1 MTHNG
6 ISRYSMEI
14 VTALLTGGIG
24 IAIGYAAWQV
34 GTGWTPSGPDSGY
47 FPFWIGVLIIAGSTF
62 NLLRTII
69 GHHYKEDVFLDAT
82 KLKSLARFTLPII
95 GFAVISL
102 LLGLYVGTTLYV
114 LFAMRLQG
122 RYAWWASLA
131 SGIAISVCFY
141 LLFERVFQVPL
152 LKGPLEHA
160 LGIY

>member
-14 VTALLTGGIG
+14 ATALLTGGIG
-24 IAIGYAAWQV
+24 IAICYGAWQV

-47 FPFWIGVLIIAGSTF
+47 FPFWIGVLIVAGSAF

-69 GHHYKEDVFLDAT
+69 GHRHKDEVFLDAAR
-82 KLKSLARFTLPII
+82 LQSLARFTLPII

-122 RYAWWASLA
+122 HYAWWISLI
-131 SGIAISVCFY
+131 SGVAISVCFY
-141 LLFERVFQVPL
+141 LLFELVFQVPL

-160 LGIY
+160 FGIY

>member
-14 VTALLTGGIG
+14 ATALLTGAIG
-24 IAIGYAAWQV
+24 IAICYGAWQV
-34 GTGWTPSGPDSGY
+34 GIGWTPSGPDSGY
-47 FPFWIGVLIIAGSTF
+47 FPFWIGVLVVAGSLV
-62 NLLRTII
+62 NLLRTVI
-69 GHHYKEDVFLDAT
+69 GHRHKDETFLDAAR
-82 KLKSLARFTLPII
+82 LRSLARFTLPII

-122 RYAWWASLA
+122 HYAWWRSLV
-131 SGIAISVCFY
+131 SGIAISICFY
-141 LLFERVFQVPL
+141 LLFELVFQVPL

-160 LGIY
+160 FGIY

>member
-14 VTALLTGGIG
+14 ATALLTG
-24 IAIGYAAWQV
+24 AIGVAICYGAWQV
-34 GTGWTPSGPDSGY
+34 GIGWTPSGPDSGY
-47 FPFWIGVLIIAGSTF
+47 FPFWIGVLVVAGSLV
-62 NLLRTII
+62 NLLRTVI
-69 GHHYKEDVFLDAT
+69 GHRHKDETFLDAAR
-82 KLKSLARFTLPII
+82 LRSLARFTLPII

-122 RYAWWASLA
+122 HYAWWRSLV
-131 SGIAISVCFY
+131 SGIAISICFY
-141 LLFERVFQVPL
+141 LLFELVLQVPL

>member
-14 VTALLTGGIG
+14 ATALLTA
-24 IAIGYAAWQV
+24 AIGVAICYGAWQV
-34 GTGWTPSGPDSGY
+34 GIGWTPSGPDSGY
-47 FPFWIGVLIIAGSTF
+47 FPFWIGVLVVAGSLV
-62 NLLRTII
+62 NLLRTVI
-69 GHHYKEDVFLDAT
+69 GHRHKDETFLDAAR
-82 KLKSLARFTLPII
+82 LRSLARFTLPII

-122 RYAWWASLA
+122 HYAWWRSLV
-131 SGIAISVCFY
+131 SGIAISICFY
-141 LLFERVFQVPL
+141 LLFELVFQVPL

-160 LGIY
+160 FGIY

>member
-14 VTALLTGGIG
+14 ATALLTG
-24 IAIGYAAWQV
+24 AIGVAICYGAWQV
-34 GTGWTPSGPDSGY
+34 GIGWTPSGPDSGY
-47 FPFWIGVLIIAGSTF
+47 FPFWIGVLVVAGSLV
-62 NLLRTII
+62 NLLRTVI
-69 GHHYKEDVFLDAT
+69 GHRHKDETFLDAAR
-82 KLKSLARFTLPII
+82 LRSLARFTLPII

-122 RYAWWASLA
+122 HYAWWRSLV
-131 SGIAISVCFY
+131 SGIAISICFY
-141 LLFERVFQVPL
+141 LLFELVFQVPL

-160 LGIY
+160 FGIY

>member
-14 VTALLTGGIG
+14 ATALLTGGIG
-24 IAIGYAAWQV
+24 LAICYGAWQV

-47 FPFWIGVLIIAGSTF
+47 FPFWIGVLIVAGSGV
-62 NLLRTII
+62 NLLRTIV
-69 GHHYKEDVFLDAT
+69 GHRHKDEIFLDAAR
-82 KLKSLARFTLPII
+82 LKSLARFVLPIL
-95 GFAVISL
+95 GFAVVSL

-122 RYAWWASLA
+122 HYAWWRSLA
-131 SGIAISVCFY
+131 SGVAISVCFY
-141 LLFERVFQVPL
+141 LLFELVFQVPL

-160 LGIY
+160 FGIY

>member
-14 VTALLTGGIG
+14 ATALLTG
-24 IAIGYAAWQV
+24 AIGVAICYGAWQV
-34 GTGWTPSGPDSGY
+34 GIGWTPSGPDSGY
-47 FPFWIGVLIIAGSTF
+47 FPFWIGVLVVAGSLV
-62 NLLRTII
+62 NLLRTVV
-69 GHHYKEDVFLDAT
+69 GHRHKEETFLDAAR
-82 KLKSLARFTLPII
+82 LRSLARFTLPII

-122 RYAWWASLA
+122 HYAWWRSLV
-131 SGIAISVCFY
+131 SGIAISICFY
-141 LLFERVFQVPL
+141 LLFELVFQVPL

-160 LGIY
+160 FGIY

>member
-14 VTALLTGGIG
+14 ATALLTG
-24 IAIGYAAWQV
+24 AIGMAICYGAWQV

-47 FPFWIGVLIIAGSTF
+47 FPFWIGVLVVAGSLV
-62 NLLRTII
+62 NLLRTVI
-69 GHHYKEDVFLDAT
+69 GHRHKDEVFLDAVR
-82 KLKSLARFTLPII
+82 LRSLARFTLPII
-95 GFAVISL
+95 GFAVVSL

-122 RYAWWASLA
+122 HYAWWKSLA

-141 LLFERVFQVPL
+141 LLFELVFQVPL

-160 LGIY
+160 FGIY

>member
-14 VTALLTGGIG
+14 ATALLTGGIG
-24 IAIGYAAWQV
+24 LAICYGAWQV

-47 FPFWIGVLIIAGSTF
+47 FPFWIGVLVVTGSVV
-62 NLLRTII
+62 NLLRTIV
-69 GHHYKEDVFLDAT
+69 GHRHKDEIFLDAAR
-82 KLKSLARFTLPII
+82 LKSLARFVLPIL

-122 RYAWWASLA
+122 HYAWWKSLV
-131 SGIAISVCFY
+131 SGVAISVCFY
-141 LLFERVFQVPL
+141 LLFELVFQVPL

-160 LGIY
+160 FGIY